1 MSIAEPANSLA
12 SDEIAK
18 GKTLSKQDMRVLGLA
33 ALGGALEFYDFIVF
47 VYLSSI
53 VEQLFFPIGTPGWLR
68 TVQTFGIFAI
78 GYLIRPIGGGVMAHF
93 GDLIGRKALFMTS
106 ILLMAVSTLLMG
118 ILPTYASLGV
128 AAPLILLMLR
138 ICQGI
143 AFAGEG
149 PGATTFVAE
158 HVPRQRIGL
167 AGGALA
173 CGFMM
178 GLLLG
183 VSVAYACR
191 HFFSVDAQLTFV
203 WRVPFI
209 LGGMLGFVALWVRRQ
224 LHETPVFEHIR
235 ARQAQSRA
243 LPIRSVLQ
251 NHTTAAVMLML
262 AAFVQSC
269 LFISVVLLTP
279 VLLPRIAA
287 VSEAGMLQVSIMVVV
302 MTAVGCFVGGYLS
315 DRFTEPKTW
324 LVYCVLGG
332 SCFTLLQVLTVR
344 GGLTEHHW
352 LFWGLYGASGFLLA
366 LTGIVSAMAA
376 KMFPTE
382 VRFSGVSFS
391 TNTAYALSGGIT
403 PLLLTAAI
411 HYTPWAIALYV
422 ALLALAGSGLAIA
435 LMGKGM
441 PRYL

>member
-1 MSIAEPANSLA
+1 MSTAEPTISLA
-12 SDEIAK
+12 SAEIAK
-18 GKTLSKQDMRVLGLA
+18 DEPLSKQDIRVLGLA

-78 GYLIRPIGGGVMAHF
+78 GYLIRPIGGGIMAHF

-106 ILLMAVSTLLMG
+106 ILLMAVPTLLMG
-118 ILPTYASLGV
+118 ILPTYASWGI
-128 AAPLILLMLR
+128 AAPLVLLLLR

-158 HVPRQRIGL
+158 HVPRRHIGL

-173 CGFMM
+173 CGFMV

-191 HFFSVDAQLTFV
+191 HFFSVDAQFTFA
-203 WRVPFI
+203 WRVPFL
-209 LGGMLGFVALWVRRQ
+209 LGGLLGFVALWVRRE

-235 ARQAQSRA
+235 ARQAESGA
-243 LPIRSVLQ
+243 LPIRIVLKD
-251 NHTTAAVMLML
+251 HTKAAFMLML
-262 AAFVQSC
+262 AAFIQSC
-269 LFISVVLLTP
+269 LFISVVVLTP
-279 VLLPRIAA
+279 VLLPHIAA

-302 MTAVGCFVGGYLS
+302 MTAAGCFVGGCLS

-324 LVYCVLGG
+324 LIYCVVGG
-332 SCFTLLQVLTVR
+332 CCFTLLQVLTLK
-344 GGLTEHHW
+344 GGLTEQHW

-376 KMFPTE
+376 KMFPAE

-403 PLLLTAAI
+403 PLLLTTAI

-422 ALLALAGSGLAIA
+422 ALLALVGSGLAIA
-435 LMGKGM
+435 LMGKRM

>member
-1 MSIAEPANSLA
+1 MTTANAVIPTVALQSL
-12 SDEIAK
+12 
-18 GKTLSKQDMRVLGLA
+18 GKKDMRVLGLA

-53 VEQLFFPIGTPGWLR
+53 VEHLFFPSEMPDWLKML
-68 TVQTFGIFAI
+68 QTFGIFAI
-78 GYLIRPIGGGVMAHF
+78 GYLIRPLGGGIMAHF
-93 GDLIGRKALFMTS
+93 GDLVGRKALFMIS
-106 ILLMAVSTLLMG
+106 ILLMAVPTLLIG
-118 ILPTYASLGV
+118 LLPTYASWGI
-128 AAPLILLMLR
+128 AAPLLLLLFR
-138 ICQGI
+138 ICQGV

-158 HVPRQRIGL
+158 HVPRQHIGL

-183 VSVAYACR
+183 VTVSYGCR
-191 HFFSVDAQLTFV
+191 HFFSDAAQLSFA
-203 WRVPFI
+203 WRLPFL
-209 LGGMLGFVALWVRRQ
+209 LGGILGFVALWVRRQ
-224 LHETPVFEHIR
+224 LHETPVFEQIR
-235 ARQAQSRA
+235 ACQAQHSD
-243 LPIRSVLQ
+243 LPIGIVLK
-251 NHTTAAVMLML
+251 NHRRTALLLML

-279 VLLPRIAA
+279 VLLPRITA
-287 VSEAGMLQVSIMVVV
+287 VTEVGMLKVSIMVVIV
-302 MTAVGCFVGGYLS
+302 TALGCLAGGCLS

-324 LVYCVLGG
+324 VAFCMLGG
-332 SCFTLLQVLTVR
+332 GCFTLLQVLTLN
-344 GGLTEHHW
+344 GLLAETHW
-352 LFWGLYGASGFLLA
+352 LFWGLYGISGFLLA

-376 KMFPTE
+376 KMFPAE

-403 PLLLTAAI
+403 PLLLTAGI
-411 HYTPWAIALYV
+411 HYTPWAIMIYV
-422 ALLALAGSGLAIA
+422 LVLAVVGGGLGMA
-435 LMGKGM
+435 LMGGRM